1 MFFSSEYSFCR
12 VLLHPKAPLCKGR
25 LCPLRRGRADV
36 IIDPYKRNV
45 LLRRAISGICS
56 VRRGLRICI
65 HSCLCVRIR
74 IGLAVDDDSL
84 IRTLLRHGIA
94 VVRDD
99 EHLLQRSEVARR
111 IERGIFRNARLIEA
125 RVRDVPEQQSA
136 RIERRTGRH
145 DLILILDDRVG
156 QQIVHSQDAGAVLQ
170 KRPLHDAVIARRRD
184 RRADLQRRV
193 HDRRHSRPVEAD
205 LRDQAHDLPVFGDRA
220 HALFESIV
228 RTLADGK
235 RALIV

>member
-1 MFFSSEYSFCR
+1 MVARNNPSASLRS
-12 VLLHPKAPLCKGR
+12 APPFTQGR

-36 IIDPYKRNV
+36 IIDPYKRNI

-84 IRTLLRHGIA
+84 IRTLLRRGIA

-111 IERGIFRNARLIEA
+111 IERGKN
-125 RVRDVPEQQSA
+125 
-136 RIERRTGRH
+136 H
-145 DLILILDDRVG
+145 
-156 QQIVHSQDAGAVLQ
+156 
-170 KRPLHDAVIARRRD
+170 RRR
-184 RRADLQRRV
+184 QR
-193 HDRRHSRPVEAD
+193 
-205 LRDQAHDLPVFGDRA
+205 
-220 HALFESIV
+220 
-228 RTLADGK
+228 
-235 RALIV
+235 